1 MTCLL
6 GKVSMRHLKVRI
18 LFAKHKKNLHL
29 SHSWVG
35 FALSK
40 SQESVHGEPGGWHSC
55 WDCISRPAQALVWTG
70 WELPSAIVT
79 IKPDQYRC
87 LFIKDPTWFWSW
99 KGLGMSTLTDLIV
112 NILYLWIHLSVF
124 PLEVVISLT
133 CPLLVLTTIYQ
144 HSVTSRKSHF
154 LKQDARPAAYCFGR
168 LTWGSFR
175 LPQFG
180 VPVY

>member
-79 IKPDQYRC
+79 IKPDQYIC

-112 NILYLWIHLSVF
+112 NIPVPLNSPEYISPGSGHLTYLSTSSTYHHLSAF
-124 PLEVVISLT
+124 SDLT
-133 CPLLVLTTIYQ
+133 EIPFFETGCETCSIL
-144 HSVTSRKSHF
+144 F
-154 LKQDARPAAYCFGR
+154 WAAHMGI
-168 LTWGSFR
+168 
-175 LPQFG
+175 
-180 VPVY
+180 V